1 MVGEMTGG
9 WGRRREEGKGG
20 KRRRDRGST
29 AGLKQW

>member
-9 WGRRREEGKGG
+9 WGRREEGKGG
-20 KRRRDRGST
+20 KRSRDRGST